1 MGGGVSVGSGRVRGR
16 ACGRNRA
23 RGRVGRTEP
32 RGGATTG
39 PDDDALG
46 REDDDRAVAGVVAR
60 DVVPSE
66 RLAHLAPAAHFPH
79 STSERRVVEA
89 YLAEVGVAGVRR
101 HVGAH
106 GSHDAKRAH
115 GTLGVAR
122 HLAEAAVERGYPRR
136 RHPRHVASGGGGG
149 CLLGTSRRR
158 GRHGRR
164 QRPIGASR
172 ATGSAAAFSRRSS
185 LGTLRATTRASR
197 TRAARVSEGPT
208 TPLGPIT

>member
-79 STSERRVVEA
+79 STSEGRVVQA
-89 YLAEVGVAGVRR
+89 YLAEAGLAGVRR

-106 GSHDAKRAH
+106 GNHDAKRAH
-115 GTLGVAR
+115 GTLGVVR
-122 HLAEAAVERGYPRR
+122 HLAEAAVERVHPRR
-136 RHPRHVASGGGGG
+136 RHPRDVAFGGGEG

-164 QRPIGASR
+164 RRSIGASR
-172 ATGSAAAFSRRSS
+172 ATVSAAAFSGRSS
-185 LGTLRATTRASR
+185 LGTPPEPRRGS
-197 TRAARVSEGPT
+197 RAARVSEGPT
-208 TPLGPIT
+208 TPVGPTT